1 MRLIGWKWKCSD
13 TWSGPVLIGRGFNH
27 NKLKLVITL
36 FSFERATLNQI
47 KMSGDYSEMA
57 TPVPIPN
64 TEVKHFSAEGS
75 TTVQE

>member
-1 MRLIGWKWKCSD
+1 MIGWKWKCSD
-13 TWSGPVLIGRGFNH
+13 TCSGPVLIGRGFNH
-27 NKLKLVITL
+27 NLELAITL

-47 KMSGDYSEMA
+47 KMSGDNSEMV

-64 TEVKHFSAEGS
+64 TEVKHLSAEGS

>member
-1 MRLIGWKWKCSD
+1 
-13 TWSGPVLIGRGFNH
+13 
-27 NKLKLVITL
+27 
-36 FSFERATLNQI
+36 
-47 KMSGDYSEMA
+47 MSGDNSEMA